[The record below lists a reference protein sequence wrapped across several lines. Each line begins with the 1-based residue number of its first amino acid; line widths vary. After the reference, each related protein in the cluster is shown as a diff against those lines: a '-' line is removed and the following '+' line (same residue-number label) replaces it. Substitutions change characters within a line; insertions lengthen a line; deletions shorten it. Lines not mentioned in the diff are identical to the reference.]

1 MDKNMYKTF
10 SMFLLILILQGC
22 TTAQQATE
30 VNAIR
35 ISIAPYLN
43 MDCATLTTELNFLY
57 REASL
62 SSQQVDAKYN
72 SDKNAEVVAWIL
84 FWPAAF
90 AIDGN
95 QEEAA
100 KLAGIKGQI
109 EAIQEALIINGC
121 QVRYEAPIQKDQN
134 PDSSK
139 DDYKPMKPSGPSKNP
154 GIYTPF
160 KKD

>member
-1 MDKNMYKTF
+1 MTKSLKAFALT
-10 SMFLLILILQGC
+10 FLLIQGC

-30 VNAIR
+30 VNSVR
-35 ISIAPYLN
+35 FSVAPYLK
-43 MDCATLTTELNFLY
+43 MDCTALSTELNFLY
-57 REASL
+57 REASI
-62 SSQQVDAKYN
+62 SSQQVDSKYN

-100 KLAGIKGQI
+100 KLASIKGQI
-109 EAIQEALIINGC
+109 EAIQEALVINGC
-121 QVRYEAPIQKDQN
+121 QVRYEPPSPKNQTFNKDE
-134 PDSSK
+134 DKAS
-139 DDYKPMKPSGPSKNP
+139 PMRPSGKSKNP

-160 KKD
+160 KN

>member
-1 MDKNMYKTF
+1 MYKF
-10 SMFLLILILQGC
+10 LSMFLLILLVQGC

-35 ISIAPYLN
+35 ISIAPYLK

-72 SDKNAEVVAWIL
+72 TDKNAEVVAWIL

-109 EAIQEALIINGC
+109 EAIQEALVINGC
-121 QVRYEAPIQKDQN
+121 QLRYQAPTQTSENSDINKNDFKQ
-134 PDSSK
+134 
-139 DDYKPMKPSGPSKNP
+139 MKPSGPSKNP

-160 KKD
+160 KN